1 LIGFFPVAAAGYIT
15 VRSIDEHAAHVNLPR
30 KFAFVFVL
38 VFVIAFGVLWEV
50 LEFVL
55 AEAARGM
62 GGDPALTQH
71 GLGTGRSSPSSVRS
85 ARSSSR
91 RGLPS
96 ALPTLVEVAEPM
108 HPFYTTRRLTPPL

>member
-38 VFVIAFGVLWEV
+38 VSVIAFGVLWEV

-55 AEAARGM
+55 AEAAGGM

-71 GLGTGRSSPSSVRS
+71 GLGHTMLEPVFGTIGAIVVATWATVRLTNL
-85 ARSSSR
+85 SR
-91 RGLPS
+91 VCR
-96 ALPTLVEVAEPM
+96 AN